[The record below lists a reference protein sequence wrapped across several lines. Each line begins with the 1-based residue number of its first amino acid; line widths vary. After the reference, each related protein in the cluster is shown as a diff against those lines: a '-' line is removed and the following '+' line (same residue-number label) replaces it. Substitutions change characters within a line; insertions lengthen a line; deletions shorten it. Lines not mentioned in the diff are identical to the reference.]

1 MPPILVPPSEQERR
15 AQVAAEEA
23 EQYIDGN
30 EERGEEFYDD
40 DIMYKYPDPDSFEHV
55 SVGRMGQVTRLLVL
69 LTGDSNPQFPFASRV
84 SDFDELL
91 LWIQKFVK
99 ILEASPDYITAKKK
113 KKKKKNVNDTL
124 AAGVRVENGRLSR
137 KNESNIGFNNSK
149 TGNAMPAKWQAPKT
163 RPTTID
169 TEDTK
174 ARNPDFKKKIVR
186 EDDLKYAVFC
196 NFRTQYPRQHAMW
209 FSPYAA
215 TAKSEKDLREG
226 VNAIV
231 TFLKNHYATQL
242 SRKDWNWST
251 PTLGGE
257 FFPRVERPLLIKGGE
272 VPDGLTFTC
281 ARSPASL
288 ARGSMTTKAI
298 GEDIDFQY
306 NAVPEVTVLDTE
318 DRDKWTVDW
327 HHAHLLPENGL
338 WEVGLFFRAYVSEG
352 TKKVGFGWVLE
363 SLVLHGR
370 QRAEKVTSSLPVN
383 RTKNHFAAYGDM
395 EQERA
400 KRRRRRAA
408 RKGNEEPAEE
418 EGIQHAYICEKE

>member
-40 DIMYKYPDPDSFEHV
+40 DII
-55 SVGRMGQVTRLLVL
+55 
-69 LTGDSNPQFPFASRV
+69 RV

-91 LWIQKFVK
+91 LWIRTTKTEKFVK
-99 ILEASPDYITAKKK
+99 ILEASPDYITA
-113 KKKKKNVNDTL
+113 KNVNDTL

-137 KNESNIGFNNSK
+137 KNEDGIYEEIRFVLAGRGRSNIGFNNSK

-174 ARNPDFKKKIVR
+174 ARNPDFQKKIVR
-186 EDDLKYAVFC
+186 EDDLKYSVFC
-196 NFRTQYPRQHAMW
+196 NFRAQYPRQHAMW

-226 VNAIV
+226 VDAIA

-242 SRKDWNWST
+242 SRKDWNWNT

-257 FFPRVERPLLIKGGE
+257 FFPRVERPLLIKGAE
-272 VPDGLTFTC
+272 VPDPGVTSTRKHDHGL
-281 ARSPASL
+281 L
-288 ARGSMTTKAI
+288 KAI
-298 GEDIDFQY
+298 GEDLDFQY

-338 WEVGLFFRAYVSEG
+338 WEVGLFFCAYVSEG

-370 QRAEKVTSSLPVN
+370 QRAEKVTSPLPVK
-383 RTKNHFAAYGDM
+383 RTRNHFAAYGDM
-395 EQERA
+395 EEERA
-400 KRRRRRAA
+400 
-408 RKGNEEPAEE
+408 
-418 EGIQHAYICEKE
+418 